1 LPLAT
6 ATGAGAAARRV
17 LGTAVVFGMSAATLV
32 GIFLIPVFYVLMQR
46 LAERFRPVRKPM
58 PVAPP

>member
-1 LPLAT
+1 
-6 ATGAGAAARRV
+6 
-17 LGTAVVFGMSAATLV
+17 MSAATLV

-46 LAERFRPVRKPM
+46 LAERFRPARKPL